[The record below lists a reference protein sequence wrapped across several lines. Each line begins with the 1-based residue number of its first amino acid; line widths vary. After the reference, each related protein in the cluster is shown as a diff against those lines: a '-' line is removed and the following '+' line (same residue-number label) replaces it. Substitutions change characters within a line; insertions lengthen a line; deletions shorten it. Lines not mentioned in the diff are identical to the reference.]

1 MSRAREERTT
11 AGLDR
16 FIAAQGGTYHQALA
30 EVRQGRKTSHWM
42 WFVFPQ
48 LAGLGRS
55 EISRHYGIASLE
67 EAQAYLAHPTL
78 GARLR
83 EIAGATL
90 AAPAGRTADEIF
102 GSIDAMKLR
111 SSMTLFAAANPED
124 NVFRAVLDRF
134 FDGRPDPMTLE
145 LLAG

>member
-1 MSRAREERTT
+1 MAPAMAAAGTT
-11 AGLDR
+11 PTDPSVSE
-16 FIAAQGGTYHQALA
+16 LA
-30 EVRQGRKTSHWM
+30 EVRRGRKTSHWM

-78 GARLR
+78 GPRLR

-90 AAPAGRTADEIF
+90 GAPTGRTADEIF

-111 SSMTLFAAANPED
+111 
-124 NVFRAVLDRF
+124 
-134 FDGRPDPMTLE
+134 
-145 LLAG
+145 

>member
-1 MSRAREERTT
+1 VTD
-11 AGLDR
+11 LDR
-16 FIAAQGGTYHQALA
+16 FITAQHGTYAEALA
-30 EVRQGRKTSHWM
+30 EVRRGRKTSHWM

-55 EISRHYGIASLE
+55 EISRHYGIESLE
-67 EAQAYLAHPTL
+67 EARAYLAHPTL

-90 AAPAGRTADEIF
+90 GAPAGRTADEIF

-111 SSMTLFAAANPED
+111 SSMTLFAAADPEND
-124 NVFRAVLDRF
+124 VFRAVLDRF
-134 FDGRPDPMTLE
+134 FEGRPDPLTLE
-145 LLAG
+145 LLAR